1 MRVIREEQAFSFD
14 QLKQSAEEIEQCS
27 GCYANPTANSQAD
40 LQGLCVQP
48 RRQMNAC
55 GKSLQ

>member
-1 MRVIREEQAFSFD
+1 MIREEQALNFD

-27 GCYANPTANSQAD
+27 GCYANPNANSQAD
-40 LQGLCVQP
+40 FLGVCVQP
-48 RRQMNAC
+48 RRQMHGC